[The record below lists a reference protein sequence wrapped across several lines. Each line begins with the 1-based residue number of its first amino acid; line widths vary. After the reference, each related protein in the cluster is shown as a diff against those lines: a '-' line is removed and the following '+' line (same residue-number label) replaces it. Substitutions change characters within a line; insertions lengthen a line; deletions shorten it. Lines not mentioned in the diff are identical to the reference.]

1 MAYYQGDIM
10 HCQNLKCSSK
20 EICYRYWLGERAKY
34 HPGIV
39 TMYTLDDK
47 VDKCEYYL
55 NIKDYG

>member
-1 MAYYQGDIM
+1 M

-20 EICYRYWLGERAKY
+20 EICYRYWLGERAKC